1 MSKQNNAMKSI
12 LKILILLFSISV
24 FAQQPPRGM
33 DSDRGNQPNPRVQ
46 GMKTMTPEQEATL
59 WTKKMTLELDLNQN
73 QQDQMYALILGKTKK
88 RKLRME
94 NKPKER
100 PSKEEIYN
108 MHIQRLDEA
117 IAMKESL
124 KTILNE
130 DQFAKWERMKNKES
144 LKTMDRKRRSKMKKE
159 KRR

>member
-1 MSKQNNAMKSI
+1 
-12 LKILILLFSISV
+12 
-24 FAQQPPRGM
+24 
-33 DSDRGNQPNPRVQ
+33 
-46 GMKTMTPEQEATL
+46 
-59 WTKKMTLELDLNQN
+59 MTLELDLNQN

-88 RKLRME
+88 IKSRME

-108 MHIQRLDEA
+108 MHISRLDEA

-124 KTILNE
+124 KKILND
-130 DQFAKWERMKNKES
+130 DQFAKWELMKNKKS
-144 LKTMDRKRRSKMKKE
+144 SKTKDIKKRSKMKKE

>member
-1 MSKQNNAMKSI
+1 MKSI
-12 LKILILLFSISV
+12 LKILVLFFSLSV
-24 FAQQPPRGM
+24 FAQQPPLQI
-33 DSDRGNQPNPRVQ
+33 DSERVKRPNNRIQ
-46 GMKTMTPEQEATL
+46 AMKALTPEQEATL
-59 WTKKMTLELDLNQN
+59 WTKKMTLELDLNKN

-88 RKLRME
+88 IKLRME

-108 MHIQRLDEA
+108 MHISRLDEA

-124 KTILNE
+124 KKILND
-130 DQFAKWERMKNKES
+130 DQFAQWELMKNKKS
-144 LKTMDRKRRSKMKKE
+144 FKTKDIKKRSKMKKE

>member
-1 MSKQNNAMKSI
+1 MKYI
-12 LKILILLFSISV
+12 LKILVLLFSLSV
-24 FAQQPPRGM
+24 FAQQPPRQM
-33 DSDRGNQPNPRVQ
+33 DSERGKRPNNRMQ
-46 GMKTMTPEQEATL
+46 AKKALTPEQEATL
-59 WTKKMTLELDLNQN
+59 WTKKMTLELDLNKN

-88 RKLRME
+88 IKLRME

-108 MHIQRLDEA
+108 MHISRLDEA

-124 KTILNE
+124 KKILND
-130 DQFAKWERMKNKES
+130 DQFAKWELMKNKKS
-144 LKTMDRKRRSKMKKE
+144 SKTKDIKKRSKMKKE

>member
-1 MSKQNNAMKSI
+1 MKSI
-12 LKILILLFSISV
+12 LKILVFLFSVSV
-24 FAQQPPRGM
+24 FAQQPPRQM
-33 DSDRGNQPNPRVQ
+33 DSERGKRPNNRMQ
-46 GMKTMTPEQEATL
+46 SMKALTPEQEATL

-88 RKLRME
+88 IKLRME

-108 MHIQRLDEA
+108 MHISRLDEA

-124 KTILNE
+124 KKILND
-130 DQFAKWERMKNKES
+130 DQFAHWELMKNKKS
-144 LKTMDRKRRSKMKKE
+144 SKTKDTKKRSKMKKK

>member
-1 MSKQNNAMKSI
+1 MKYI
-12 LKILILLFSISV
+12 LKILVLLFSLSV

-33 DSDRGNQPNPRVQ
+33 DSERGKRPNNRMQ
-46 GMKTMTPEQEATL
+46 AMKALTPEQEATL
-59 WTKKMTLELDLNQN
+59 WTKKMTLELDLNKN

-88 RKLRME
+88 IKLRME
-94 NKPKER
+94 NKPKEH

-108 MHIQRLDEA
+108 MHISRLDEA

-124 KTILNE
+124 KKILND
-130 DQFAKWERMKNKES
+130 DQFAKWELMKNKKS
-144 LKTMDRKRRSKMKKE
+144 SKTKDIKKRSKMKKE

>member
-1 MSKQNNAMKSI
+1 
-12 LKILILLFSISV
+12 
-24 FAQQPPRGM
+24 
-33 DSDRGNQPNPRVQ
+33 
-46 GMKTMTPEQEATL
+46 
-59 WTKKMTLELDLNQN
+59 
-73 QQDQMYALILGKTKK
+73 
-88 RKLRME
+88 ME

>member
-1 MSKQNNAMKSI
+1 MKSI
-12 LKILILLFSISV
+12 IKISILLFSLSI
-24 FAQQPPRGM
+24 FAQQPPREM
-33 DSDRGNQPNPRVQ
+33 DSERVKRPKNHMQ
-46 GMKTMTPEQEATL
+46 AMKALTPEQEATL
-59 WTKKMTLELDLNQN
+59 WTKKMTLELDLNKN

-88 RKLRME
+88 IKLRME

-108 MHIQRLDEA
+108 MHISRLDEA

-124 KTILNE
+124 KKILND
-130 DQFAKWERMKNKES
+130 DQFAQWELMKNKKS
-144 LKTMDRKRRSKMKKE
+144 SKTKDIKKRSKMKKK

>member
-1 MSKQNNAMKSI
+1 MKYT
-12 LKILILLFSISV
+12 LKILVLFFSLSV
-24 FAQQPPRGM
+24 FAQQPPRQM
-33 DSDRGNQPNPRVQ
+33 DSERGKRPNNRMQ
-46 GMKTMTPEQEATL
+46 AKKALTPEQEATL
-59 WTKKMTLELDLNQN
+59 WTKKMTLELDLNKN

-88 RKLRME
+88 IKLRME

-108 MHIQRLDEA
+108 MHISRLDEA

-124 KTILNE
+124 KKILNG
-130 DQFAKWERMKNKES
+130 DQFDQWEMMKNKKS
-144 LKTMDRKRRSKMKKE
+144 SKTKDTKKRSKMKKK

>member
-1 MSKQNNAMKSI
+1 MKYI
-12 LKILILLFSISV
+12 LKILVLLFSLSV
-24 FAQQPPRGM
+24 FAQQPPRQM
-33 DSDRGNQPNPRVQ
+33 DSERGKRPNNRMQV
-46 GMKTMTPEQEATL
+46 KKALTPEQEATL

-73 QQDQMYALILGKTKK
+73 QQEQIYTLILGKTKK
-88 RKLRME
+88 IKLRME

-108 MHIQRLDEA
+108 MHISRLDEA

-124 KTILNE
+124 KKILND
-130 DQFAKWERMKNKES
+130 DQFAQWELMKNKKS
-144 LKTMDRKRRSKMKKE
+144 SKTKDIKKRSKMKKK

>member
-1 MSKQNNAMKSI
+1 MNKQKNAMKSI

-33 DSDRGNQPNPRVQ
+33 DSDRGKQPNPRVQ
-46 GMKTMTPEQEATL
+46 GMKTMTHEQEATL

-144 LKTMDRKRRSKMKKE
+144 FKTMDRKRRSKMKKE

>member
-1 MSKQNNAMKSI
+1 MKYI
-12 LKILILLFSISV
+12 LKILVLLFSLSV

-33 DSDRGNQPNPRVQ
+33 GSERGKLPNNRMQ
-46 GMKTMTPEQEATL
+46 AMKALTPEQEATL

-88 RKLRME
+88 IKLRME

-108 MHIQRLDEA
+108 MHISRLDEA

-124 KTILNE
+124 KKILND
-130 DQFAKWERMKNKES
+130 DQFAQWELMKNKKS
-144 LKTMDRKRRSKMKKE
+144 SKTKDIKKRSKMKKE

>member
-1 MSKQNNAMKSI
+1 MKYI
-12 LKILILLFSISV
+12 LKILVLLFSLSV

-33 DSDRGNQPNPRVQ
+33 DSEREKRPNNRMEA
-46 GMKTMTPEQEATL
+46 MKALTPEQEATL

-88 RKLRME
+88 IKSRME

-108 MHIQRLDEA
+108 MHISRLDEA

-124 KTILNE
+124 KKILND
-130 DQFAKWERMKNKES
+130 DQFAKWELMKNKKPS
-144 LKTMDRKRRSKMKKE
+144 NTKDIKKRSKMKKE

>member
-1 MSKQNNAMKSI
+1 MKYI
-12 LKILILLFSISV
+12 LKILVLLFSLSV
-24 FAQQPPRGM
+24 FAQQPPRQM
-33 DSDRGNQPNPRVQ
+33 DSERGKRPNNRMQ
-46 GMKTMTPEQEATL
+46 AMKALTPEQEATL

-88 RKLRME
+88 IKSRME

-108 MHIQRLDEA
+108 MHISRLDEA

-124 KTILNE
+124 KKILND
-130 DQFAKWERMKNKES
+130 DQFAKWELMKNKKS
-144 LKTMDRKRRSKMKKE
+144 SKTKDIKKRSKMKKE

>member
-1 MSKQNNAMKSI
+1 MKSI
-12 LKILILLFSISV
+12 LKILVLLFSLSV
-24 FAQQPPRGM
+24 FAQQPPQQM
-33 DSDRGNQPNPRVQ
+33 DLEQGKRPNNRMQ
-46 GMKTMTPEQEATL
+46 AMKALTPEQEATL

-73 QQDQMYALILGKTKK
+73 QQDQIYALILGKTKK
-88 RKLRME
+88 IKLRME

-108 MHIQRLDEA
+108 MHISRLDEA

-124 KTILNE
+124 KKILND
-130 DQFAKWERMKNKES
+130 DQFAHWELMKNKKS
-144 LKTMDRKRRSKMKKE
+144 SKTKDKKKRSKMKKK

>member
-1 MSKQNNAMKSI
+1 MKYT
-12 LKILILLFSISV
+12 LKILVLFFSLSV
-24 FAQQPPRGM
+24 FAQQPPRQM
-33 DSDRGNQPNPRVQ
+33 DSERGKRPNNRMQ
-46 GMKTMTPEQEATL
+46 AKKALTPEQEATL
-59 WTKKMTLELDLNQN
+59 WTKKMTLELDLNKN

-88 RKLRME
+88 IKLRME

-108 MHIQRLDEA
+108 MHISRLDEA

-124 KTILNE
+124 KKILND
-130 DQFAKWERMKNKES
+130 DQFAQWELMKNKKS
-144 LKTMDRKRRSKMKKE
+144 SKTKDRKKRSKMKKE

>member
-1 MSKQNNAMKSI
+1 MDSERGKRPNNRMQAMKA
-12 LKILILLFSISV
+12 L
-24 FAQQPPRGM
+24 
-33 DSDRGNQPNPRVQ
+33 
-46 GMKTMTPEQEATL
+46 TPEQEATL

-88 RKLRME
+88 INLRME

-108 MHIQRLDEA
+108 MHISRLDEA

-124 KTILNE
+124 KKILND
-130 DQFAKWERMKNKES
+130 DQFAQWELMKNKKS
-144 LKTMDRKRRSKMKKE
+144 SKTKDIKKRSKMKKN

>member
-1 MSKQNNAMKSI
+1 MKSI
-12 LKILILLFSISV
+12 LKILVLLFSLTV
-24 FAQQPPRGM
+24 FAQQPPRQM
-33 DSDRGNQPNPRVQ
+33 DSERGKRSNNRMQA
-46 GMKTMTPEQEATL
+46 MKALTPEQEATL

-88 RKLRME
+88 IKSRME

-108 MHIQRLDEA
+108 MHISRLDEA

-124 KTILNE
+124 KKILN
-130 DQFAKWERMKNKES
+130 DYQFAQWELIKNKKYS
-144 LKTMDRKRRSKMKKE
+144 KTKDIKKCSKMKKA